1 MAMSKGKRWA
11 IAAGGV
17 LLVLIVV
24 AVGALQFAQREVKER
39 IIAALGPL
47 GSAESI
53 RVGLTSVH
61 LTNVLLKA
69 PPNWPA
75 GDPLRADEITITPDI
90 RDLLARRMHIRS
102 VVVRGFDI
110 AVLRSKDGAIR
121 LMPNLRQSIN
131 GPINGSDDE
140 ASGAATPSSREKLVD
155 HVSFE
160 QGNFHFYDM
169 TVGPPAFKVT
179 VSNANATVDHLHLP
193 ALTEPTNVSVTGS
206 IKGPTHTGT
215 VSFGGWIKIASK
227 DSQTTSTLRGVDVVM
242 LDPYLLKKTGAKA
255 QVAGGTVD
263 LTVDSTVRNYQLH
276 APGTV
281 TIHHLQLADSD
292 NPLDTFMSIPTK
304 AAIAALKTHNGDITV
319 HFVLDGNLRD
329 PKFSVQE
336 SLMTRLGTGFAKAMG
351 VSVEGVAKGAGETVK
366 GLGNAL
372 KNLLGQ

>member
-11 IAAGGV
+11 IAVGGV

-24 AVGALQFAQREVKER
+24 AVGALQFAQREVKAR
-39 IIAALGPL
+39 VIAALGPSA
-47 GSAESI
+47 SAESI
-53 RVGLTSVH
+53 DVGLTSVH
-61 LTNVLLKA
+61 LTKVLLKA
-69 PPNWPA
+69 PPGWPA
-75 GDPLRADEITITPDI
+75 GDPLRADEITLTPDI

-110 AVLRSKDGAIR
+110 AVLRTKDGTIN
-121 LMPNLRQSIN
+121 LMPNLRESIN
-131 GPINGSDDE
+131 NADNE
-140 ASGAATPSSREKLVD
+140 ASGGAATAPREKLID
-155 HVSFE
+155 HISFE

-206 IKGPTHTGT
+206 IKGPARTGT
-215 VSFGGWIKIASK
+215 VSFDGWIKIASK
-227 DSQTTSTLRGVDVVM
+227 DSQTTSKLRGVDVVM

-255 QVAGGTVD
+255 QVTGGTVD
-263 LTVDSTVRNYQLH
+263 LTVESTVRNYQLH

-292 NPLDTFMSIPTK
+292 NPFDTFMSIPTK
-304 AAIAALKTHNGDITV
+304 AAVAALKTHNGDITL

-351 VSVEGVAKGAGETVK
+351 VSVGGVAKGAGETVK

>member
-11 IAAGGV
+11 IAIGGV

-24 AVGALQFAQREVKER
+24 ALAALQFAQREIKER
-39 IIAALGPL
+39 VIAALGPL
-47 GSAESI
+47 CSAESI
-53 RVGLTSVH
+53 QVGLTSVH

-69 PPNWPA
+69 PPGWPA
-75 GDPLRADEITITPDI
+75 GDPLRADEITLTPDI
-90 RDLLARRMHIRS
+90 RDLLTRRIHIRS
-102 VVVRGFDI
+102 VVVRGFDL
-110 AVLRSKDGAIR
+110 AALRTKDGAIR
-121 LMPNLRQSIN
+121 LLPNLRQSVN
-131 GPINGSDDE
+131 KSDGE
-140 ASGAATPSSREKLVD
+140 ASGAVATAPREKLID
-155 HVSFE
+155 HISFE

-169 TVGPPAFKVT
+169 TVGPPAFNVT
-179 VSNANATVDHLHLP
+179 VSNANATVDHLQLP
-193 ALTEPTNVSVTGS
+193 ALSEPTTLALTGS
-206 IKGPTHTGT
+206 IKGPAHTGT
-215 VSFGGWIKIASK
+215 VSFDGWIKIASK
-227 DSQTTSTLRGVDVVM
+227 DSQTTTRLRGIDVVM

-255 QVAGGTVD
+255 QVTGGTVD
-263 LTVDSTVRNYQLH
+263 LTVDSTVSNYQLH

-281 TIHHLQLADSD
+281 TIHQLQLADSD

-304 AAIAALKTHNGDITV
+304 AAIAALKTHSGDITL

>member
-11 IAAGGV
+11 IAVGGV
-17 LLVLIVV
+17 LLVLIVAV
-24 AVGALQFAQREVKER
+24 VGALQFAQREVKQR
-39 IIAALGPL
+39 VIAALGPS
-47 GSAESI
+47 GSAETI
-53 RVGLTSVH
+53 DVGLTSVH

-69 PPNWPA
+69 PPGWPA

-110 AVLRSKDGAIR
+110 AVLRTKDGTIS
-121 LMPNLRQSIN
+121 LMPNLRESIN
-131 GPINGSDDE
+131 NADNE
-140 ASGAATPSSREKLVD
+140 ASGGAATVPREKLID
-155 HVSFE
+155 HISFE
-160 QGNFHFYDM
+160 EGNFHFYDM

-215 VSFGGWIKIASK
+215 VSFDGWIKIASK
-227 DSQTTSTLRGVDVVM
+227 DSQTTSKLRGVDVAM

-255 QVAGGTVD
+255 QVTSGTVD

-281 TIHHLQLADSD
+281 TIHHLQLADSG

-304 AAIAALKTHNGDITV
+304 AAIAALKTHNGDITL

-336 SLMTRLGTGFAKAMG
+336 SLMTRVGAGFAKAMG

>member
-1 MAMSKGKRWA
+1 MAMSKARRWA

>member
-11 IAAGGV
+11 IAIGGV

-24 AVGALQFAQREVKER
+24 AVAALQFAQREVKER
-39 IIAALGPL
+39 VIAALGPL

-53 RVGLTSVH
+53 HVGLTSVH
-61 LTNVLLKA
+61 LTNVLLK
-69 PPNWPA
+69 PPPGWPA
-75 GDPLRADEITITPDI
+75 GDPLRADEITLTPDI
-90 RDLLARRMHIRS
+90 RDLLARRVHIRS

-110 AVLRSKDGAIR
+110 AVLRTKDGAIR
-121 LMPNLRQSIN
+121 LMPNLRESVNQS
-131 GPINGSDDE
+131 DQE
-140 ASGAATPSSREKLVD
+140 AGGAPSTPREKLID
-155 HVSFE
+155 HIAFE

-193 ALTEPTNVSVTGS
+193 ALSEPTAVDLTGS
-206 IKGPTHTGT
+206 IKGPAHTGT
-215 VSFGGWIKIASK
+215 VSFNGWIKIASK
-227 DSQTTSTLRGVDVVM
+227 DSQTTSKLSGIDVMM
-242 LDPYLLKKTGAKA
+242 LDPYLLKKAGGKA
-255 QVAGGTVD
+255 QVSGGTVD
-263 LTVDSTVRNYQLH
+263 LTVESTVRNYQLH

-304 AAIAALKTHNGDITV
+304 AAIAALKTRNGDITL
-319 HFVLDGNLRD
+319 HFELDGNLRD
-329 PKFSVQE
+329 PKFSVRE
-336 SLMTRLGTGFAKAMG
+336 SLMKRLGAGFAKSLG
-351 VSVEGVAKGAGETVK
+351 VSVEGVAKGTGETVK

>member
-11 IAAGGV
+11 IAASGV

-24 AVGALQFAQREVKER
+24 AIGALQFAQREVKER
-39 IIAALGPL
+39 VTAALGSL

-61 LTNVLLKA
+61 LTHVLLKA
-69 PPNWPA
+69 PPGWPA
-75 GDPLRADEITITPDI
+75 GDPLRADEITLTPDI

-110 AVLRSKDGAIR
+110 AVLRSKDGTIR
-121 LMPNLRQSIN
+121 LLPNLRESVN
-131 GPINGSDDE
+131 KSDEE
-140 ASGAATPSSREKLVD
+140 ASGAATAAPREKLID

-169 TVGPPAFKVT
+169 SVGPPAFRMT
-179 VSNANATVDHLHLP
+179 VSEVNATVDHLQLP
-193 ALTEPTNVSVTGS
+193 ALSDPTTLDLTGS
-206 IKGPTHTGT
+206 IKGPAHKGT

-227 DSQTTSTLRGVDVVM
+227 DSQTTTRLRGVDVAM
-242 LDPYLLKKTGAKA
+242 LDPYLLKKAGAKT
-255 QVAGGTVD
+255 QVTGGTVD
-263 LTVDSTVRNYQLH
+263 VTVESTVRNYQLH

-281 TIHHLQLADSD
+281 TIHQLQLADSD

-304 AAIAALKTHNGDITV
+304 AAVAALKAHNGDITL
-319 HFVLDGNLRD
+319 HFVLDGDLRD

-336 SLMTRLGTGFAKAMG
+336 GLMKRLRAGFANALG

>member
-11 IAAGGV
+11 LAVGGV
-17 LLVLIVV
+17 LLGLIVV

-39 IIAALGPL
+39 VIAALGPL
-47 GSAESI
+47 GSAENI
-53 RVGLTSVH
+53 QVGLTSVH

-69 PPNWPA
+69 PPGWPA

-110 AVLRSKDGAIR
+110 AVLRTKDGAIR

-131 GPINGSDDE
+131 GSNDNE
-140 ASGAATPSSREKLVD
+140 ASSATPPDSREKLID
-155 HVSFE
+155 HIGFE

-193 ALTEPTNVSVTGS
+193 ALAEPTNLSVTGS

-215 VSFGGWIKIASK
+215 VSFDGWIKIASK

-255 QVAGGTVD
+255 QVTGGTVD
-263 LTVDSTVRNYQLH
+263 LTVESTVRNYQLH

-292 NPLDTFMSIPTK
+292 SPLDTFMSIPTK
-304 AAIAALKTHNGDITV
+304 AAIAALKTHNGDITL

-336 SLMTRLGTGFAKAMG
+336 SLMTRLGAGFAKVMG

>member
-11 IAAGGV
+11 VAVGGV
-17 LLVLIVV
+17 LLLLIVV
-24 AVGALQFAQREVKER
+24 AVGALQFAQREVKAR
-39 IIAALGPL
+39 VIAALGPL
-47 GSAESI
+47 GSAEKI
-53 RVGLTSVH
+53 DVGITSVH
-61 LTNVLLKA
+61 LSNVLLKA
-69 PPNWPA
+69 PPGWPA
-75 GDPLRADEITITPDI
+75 GDPLRADEITLTPDL

-102 VVVRGFDI
+102 VVVRGFDM
-110 AVLRSKDGAIR
+110 AVLRNKGGTIR
-121 LMPNLRQSIN
+121 LLPNLRTAVNQS
-131 GPINGSDDE
+131 DRE
-140 ASGAATPSSREKLVD
+140 ASGVSSATPREKLID
-155 HVSFE
+155 HISFE

-179 VSNANATVDHLHLP
+179 LSNANATVDHLHLP
-193 ALTEPTNVSVTGS
+193 ALTEPTSLSVTGA
-206 IKGPTHTGT
+206 IKGPAHTGT

-227 DSQTTSTLRGVDVVM
+227 DSQTTSQLRGVDAVM
-242 LDPYLLKKTGAKA
+242 LDPYLVKKAGAKA

-263 LTVDSTVRNYQLH
+263 LSVESTVRNYQLH

-281 TIHHLQLADSD
+281 TIHNLQLADSG

-304 AAIAALKTHNGDITV
+304 AAIAALKAHNGDITL
-319 HFVLDGNLRD
+319 HFTLDGDLRD

-336 SLMTRLGTGFAKAMG
+336 SLMTRLGAGFAKATG

>member
-11 IAAGGV
+11 LAVGGV

-39 IIAALGPL
+39 VIAALGPL
-47 GSAESI
+47 GSAESV
-53 RVGLTSVH
+53 RVGVTSVH

-69 PPNWPA
+69 PPGWPA

-102 VVVRGFDI
+102 VVVRGFDM
-110 AVLRSKDGAIR
+110 AVLRTKDGSLR
-121 LMPNLRQSIN
+121 LLPNLRQSIN
-131 GPINGSDDE
+131 GSNGGE
-140 ASGAATPSSREKLVD
+140 ASGTANPESREKLID
-155 HVSFE
+155 HIGFE

-255 QVAGGTVD
+255 QVTGGTVD

-304 AAIAALKTHNGDITV
+304 AAIAALKTHNGDITL

-336 SLMTRLGTGFAKAMG
+336 SLMARLGTGFAKTMG

>member
-11 IAAGGV
+11 IAVGGG

-24 AVGALQFAQREVKER
+24 AVGAFQFAQREVKER
-39 IIAALGPL
+39 VIAALGPL

-61 LTNVLLKA
+61 LTNVRLKA
-69 PPNWPA
+69 PPDWAA
-75 GDPLRADEITITPDI
+75 GDPLRADEIIVTPDI
-90 RDLLARRMHIRS
+90 RDLIARRMHIRS

-121 LMPNLRQSIN
+121 LMPNLRESVN
-131 GPINGSDDE
+131 KSDEE
-140 ASGAATPSSREKLVD
+140 ASGVAISAPREKLID
-155 HVSFE
+155 HISFE

-179 VSNANATVDHLHLP
+179 VSNANATVDHLQLP
-193 ALTEPTNVSVTGS
+193 ALSEPTTVNLTGS
-206 IKGPTHTGT
+206 IKGPAHTGT
-215 VSFGGWIKIASK
+215 VSFGGWIKIANK
-227 DSQTTSTLRGVDVVM
+227 DSQTTSQLHGVDVVM
-242 LDPYLLKKTGAKA
+242 LDPYLVKKTGAKA
-255 QVAGGTVD
+255 QVTGGTVD

-281 TIHHLQLADSD
+281 TIHNLQLADSG

-304 AAIAALKTHNGDITV
+304 AAIAALKSHNGDITL
-319 HFVLDGNLRD
+319 HFTLDGNLRD

-336 SLMTRLGTGFAKAMG
+336 RLMTRLGAGFAKAMG